1 MQQGKYFRIQ
11 EEIHLGENMLKN
23 KIKSQE
29 KKYSSAFMISSG
41 GNEIFL
47 FINISQEISIAFTLM
62 TLGHVQKTFN

>member
-23 KIKSQE
+23 KIKSQG
-29 KKYSSAFMISSG
+29 KKYSSAFIISSG

-47 FINISQEISIAFTLM
+47 FINITLEIEYTP
-62 TLGHVQKTFN
+62 

>member
-29 KKYSSAFMISSG
+29 KKYSSAHFVRQNVWELNDHTESKLLLLKWPIK
-41 GNEIFL
+41 L
-47 FINISQEISIAFTLM
+47 
-62 TLGHVQKTFN
+62 